1 MKAVVRL
8 GTMESKSFEVE
19 FTKHKNKC
27 SWNHSGKD
35 WKLRIHIIK
44 LKQSCNGYNSTP
56 KRDPLHC
63 VWYTSPISE
72 INICNVHLVCRSNP
86 LNSAPLWWLA
96 VCAVSS
102 LQEKKIGAFLWSIW
116 STLKTMK
123 LSYLKK
129 RRIDLENIHYILPIK
144 SK

>member
-44 LKQSCNGYNSTP
+44 LKQNCNGYNSTP

-96 VCAVSS
+96 VCGVSS
-102 LQEKKIGAFLWSIW
+102 IQKKNIVVFFMIDYIKDLEIVLPEKKKGKFRKYSL
-116 STLKTMK
+116 
-123 LSYLKK
+123 
-129 RRIDLENIHYILPIK
+129 YIYFG
-144 SK
+144 